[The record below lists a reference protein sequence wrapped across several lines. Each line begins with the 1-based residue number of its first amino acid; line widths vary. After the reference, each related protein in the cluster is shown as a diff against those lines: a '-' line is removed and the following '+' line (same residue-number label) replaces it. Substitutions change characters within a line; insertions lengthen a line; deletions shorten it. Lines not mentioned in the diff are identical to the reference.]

1 LALTIAPLHAGLAVN
16 GATLIQAQRCVCHR
30 PLATHHR
37 NSLLSSPGE
46 AQTSA
51 FYGDNCSQQPRRW
64 SNWKQRWVRGRW
76 SRGHAGGNTEH
87 REL

>member
-64 SNWKQRWVRGRW
+64 SKLKAAMSPRAVIPWARGR
-76 SRGHAGGNTEH
+76 EH
-87 REL
+87 RTPGV